1 MDTTVCLN
9 GLSVLLIE
17 DDAECRDILKFFMS
31 EMGIGTIIEKTN
43 GQEALNFMDMNPH
56 WRGLVLC
63 DWNMPKMSGASFY
76 RQVKNSHPDLPFIM
90 VTGRNDE
97 DSVHFAK
104 DHGIFAYLLKP
115 VSLDELGRKL
125 RRVAEVHGFSS
136 AKSVMT
142 EHFHEDNSAYTI

>member
-1 MDTTVCLN
+1 MGASESLK

-17 DDAECRDILKFFMS
+17 DDAECRDILNYFMQ
-31 EMGIGTIIEKTN
+31 ELGVAKVIEKTN
-43 GQEALNFMDMNPH
+43 GQEALNFMDANPH
-56 WRGLVLC
+56 WRGVVLC

-76 RQVKNSHPDLPFIM
+76 RQVRNSHPDLPFIM

-115 VSLDELGRKL
+115 VSLDELERKL
-125 RRVAEVHGFSS
+125 RRVAEVHSVFLGSPSS
-136 AKSVMT
+136 LVGHT
-142 EHFHEDNSAYTI
+142 EDSAVYTI

>member
-1 MDTTVCLN
+1 RGLN
-9 GLSVLLIE
+9 VLLIE
-17 DDAECRDILKFFMS
+17 DDDECRDILKFFMS
-31 EMGIGTIIEKTN
+31 ELGIGDIVEKTN
-43 GQEALNFMDMNPH
+43 GQDALAFMDANPH

-76 RQVKNSHPDLPFIM
+76 RQVKNSHPELPFIM

-97 DSVHFAK
+97 DSVYFAK

-125 RRVAEVHGFSS
+125 RRVAEVHS
-136 AKSVMT
+136 
-142 EHFHEDNSAYTI
+142 